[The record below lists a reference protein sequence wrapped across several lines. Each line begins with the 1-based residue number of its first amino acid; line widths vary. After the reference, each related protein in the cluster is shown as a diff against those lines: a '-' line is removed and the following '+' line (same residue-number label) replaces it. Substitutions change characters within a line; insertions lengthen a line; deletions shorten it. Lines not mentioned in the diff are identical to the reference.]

1 MSAWLRF
8 LRHYGPIPRNDNM
21 YDETI
26 QRSARRQKIA
36 PIEFEH
42 PMQDV
47 VLQCFDRRTV
57 DPVSVILTGTAGDGK
72 THLCRQV
79 WRALNGDEKAWASD
93 DPLLSLQFAYPKDRK
108 AWPNSD
114 DFSLYRSVT
123 VHFLRDLSGWVPQ
136 GGAVWETD
144 KEALLL
150 RFCQSILTH
159 DGDEIFLIAANDG
172 TLLETWRKLP
182 QTEEVRRTR
191 ELFEDLLVKEHQGK
205 EGVRLRFFNL
215 SHSNSAELFDRALN
229 AFLSHPSW
237 EELRQQSGEE
247 NQLFGPKCPIRRN
260 LELLGGALVRER
272 LRSLLELCDH
282 NGLHVP
288 IRQILLLLTNAVLGH
303 PDVKD
308 CLMTPADVPKIIA
321 DDTVSK
327 ASVYNNIFGGNLPEI
342 RRLDVTVFDYLER
355 FQIGHESSSRV
366 DNILI
371 FGEGDEHLGVY
382 FDELVAQDPFY
393 GADARFYAAKRQY
406 IEGSNESGE
415 QSQEFLDLLIGQ
427 RRGIFFKISKAQEQE
442 LSLWELTVFKFAGE
456 YLESVAGVLKR
467 AGSVKRPILSRLI
480 KGMNR
485 VFTGMLMNSDR
496 ELFLATSGNNSQ
508 AKVSRILLERVSVDP
523 NKGEKVT
530 LLYDAESG
538 NVLLC
543 VFFAPDLQVAFD
555 LTLIRYEFLSRIAM
569 EGALPASF
577 SKECYEDLLAFKSQ
591 LIAMHMKRQE
601 RDGVVQGPSVRL
613 GLLALTDQGMPDPRY
628 VEVIP

>member
-42 PMQDV
+42 PMEDV
-47 VLQCFDRRTV
+47 VLRCFDRRSV

-79 WRALNGDEKAWASD
+79 WKTLNGDEKAWASN

-108 AWPNSD
+108 AWPDSSD
-114 DFSLYRSVT
+114 PSLYRSVT

-136 GGAVWETD
+136 GGAVWEPD

-150 RFCQSILTH
+150 RFCSSILTH

-182 QTEEVRRTR
+182 QTEEVMRAR
-191 ELFEDLLVKEHQGK
+191 ELFEDLLVKEHRGK

-229 AFLSHPSW
+229 AFLSHPGW
-237 EELRQQSGEE
+237 EELRQQSGEG
-247 NQLFGPKCPIRRN
+247 NQLFGPRCPIRRN
-260 LELLGGALVRER
+260 LELLGEALVRER

-427 RRGIFFKISKAQEQE
+427 RRGIFFKITKAQEQE

-467 AGSVKRPILSRLI
+467 GGIVKRPILSRLI

-530 LLYDAESG
+530 LQYDEESG

-543 VFFAPDLQVAFD
+543 VFFAPDLQVPFD

-577 SKECYEDLLAFKSQ
+577 SKECYEDLLSFKSQ

-601 RDGVVQGPSVRL
+601 RDGAVQGPSVRL
-613 GLLALTDQGMPDPRY
+613 GLMALTDQGMPDPRY